1 MMSEQLLEIDPQS
14 LHLTMAQ
21 EWHHIALPPLDVRTP
36 TAIAVWK
43 KKCLNLTRPIFLN
56 KRQKSQRAEKTV
68 APFCLFQR
76 TDLLQFNCQILH
88 QGVFLAAW
96 EISYAWKSC

>member
-36 TAIAVWK
+36 TAIAVSK
-43 KKCLNLTRPIFLN
+43 KKMF
-56 KRQKSQRAEKTV
+56 K
-68 APFCLFQR
+68 
-76 TDLLQFNCQILH
+76 FNTAN
-88 QGVFLAAW
+88 FF
-96 EISYAWKSC
+96 K